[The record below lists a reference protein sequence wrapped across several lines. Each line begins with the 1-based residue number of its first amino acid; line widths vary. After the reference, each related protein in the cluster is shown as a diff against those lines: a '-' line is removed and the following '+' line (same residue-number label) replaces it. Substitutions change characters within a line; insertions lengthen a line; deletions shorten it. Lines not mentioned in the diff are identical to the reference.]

1 MENKEAKELKQIVLD
16 INNNVKANLEEAEE
30 LENIVY
36 YKDFEFEQ
44 AGILEKD
51 LFVVKINNKEDNT
64 SEYQIFDKEQNLVA
78 IADNKGRLQFTPEY
92 IENLRNI
99 DENYFLTLNLDD
111 IENFEIPEKLERED
125 RYFSKD
131 ELEDLEAEKRVEDV
145 KEFMGDDEIKSYTE
159 ADTNKEIVFD
169 KITNKQELDPYEK
182 VTGTENLA
190 DMIPEIKEKGY
201 VKIGVVYSNASKGQ
215 SGMFSFVGITADGQI
230 GTIDSL
236 ENLEGTTTGQTIT
249 SINSRDGSVVQE
261 EQVQGMLQIEGRN
274 SMNGTE
280 EYLSVKIGQYGI
292 IEVDYVRAELSM
304 DEEKRYISAP
314 IETRSQMPT
323 SKEVKDF
330 MDRSRNI
337 DMEDELKKAEPEI
350 ERDGETRIENIDET
364 ASNDKFGPDDI
375 IVLED
380 GNETTLRKEA
390 EKAKVSVEEFMKKYE
405 ERSGKTPDE
414 KLEEI
419 HEEIEEEYGAPSRTR

>member
-16 INNNVKANLEEAEE
+16 INNNVKANLEEGEE

-51 LFVVKINNKEDNT
+51 LFLVKINNKEDNT

-169 KITNKQELDPYEK
+169 KITNKQEIDPYEK

-201 VKIGVVYSNASKGQ
+201 VKIGVVYSNAGKGQ

-261 EQVQGMLQIEGRN
+261 EQVQGMLQIEGRS

-280 EYLSVKIGQYGI
+280 EYLSVRIGQYGI
-292 IEVDYVRAELSM
+292 IEVDYVRAELSRN
-304 DEEKRYISAP
+304 EEKRYISAP

-330 MDRSRNI
+330 MDRSKNV
-337 DMEDELKKAEPEI
+337 DMKDELKKAEPEI
-350 ERDGETRIENIDET
+350 ERDGETRMENIDET
-364 ASNDKFGPDDI
+364 ASNDKLGPDDI
-375 IVLED
+375 IVLENGD
-380 GNETTLRKEA
+380 ETTLRKEA
-390 EKAKVSVEEFMKKYE
+390 EKAKVSVEEFMRKYE

-419 HEEIEEEYGAPSRTR
+419 HEEIEAEYGAPSRTS